1 MVEMLVLLRIFVTHL
16 TLLLSVSNKPIKDNR
31 LTPVRSYPAVNYLT
45 HSWGFFLK
53 ITGKIIPPIK
63 EYIKTLF
70 NNVIYLC
77 SSINWN

>member
-1 MVEMLVLLRIFVTHL
+1 MVDTGSFENIVTHL

-53 ITGKIIPPIK
+53 ITGKLL
-63 EYIKTLF
+63 ELFHMTVCQYQTLL
-70 NNVIYLC
+70 I
-77 SSINWN
+77 